1 MIQFLIRNGH
11 IIDPK
16 NNVNEI
22 GDVLIVEGKIAKV
35 GGNLAAHVNDAM
47 PISIRD
53 LQTRLQST
61 PIGSRKNLPITASGE
76 CLLPLNIDATGTV
89 VAPGLIDMHVHL
101 REPGYEHKETIATG
115 TAAAAAGGFTSV
127 VCMANTSPVT
137 DSPERVA
144 RIRDISSRNV
154 QRSSG
159 QTANVFPVGS
169 ITKDLAGKELTDI
182 QGMLAAGAV
191 GVSDDGVT
199 VMNAALMREAL
210 TLSAEHN
217 FPVMVHCEEHNLNA
231 GAVMNLGETSRKL
244 NLVGSPNA
252 AEDIIVARDIM
263 LAALTDGHVHILH
276 VSTAG
281 AVELV
286 RWGKSS
292 GVHVTAEAC
301 PHHWILTDAEVEKQ
315 GTNAKM
321 HPPLRTQT
329 DVDAVLE
336 GLRDGTIDAIATD
349 HAPHTPEEKARGMK
363 DAPNGI
369 IGLETCV
376 PLVLTYLVD
385 AGFMT
390 LTEAIAKLT
399 YIPAETVGIDRGTLS
414 VGSVADITFI
424 DTEKVDKVDVEKS
437 CSKSRNT
444 PFANYALKGWPLM
457 TLRDGKMLGISKL

>member
-1 MIQFLIRNGH
+1 MDSVFIRNGH
-11 IIDPK
+11 IIDPA
-16 NNVNEI
+16 NNVDEV
-22 GDVLIVEGKIAKV
+22 GDVLIIDGKIAKV
-35 GGNLAAHVNDAM
+35 GGTLTEDVN
-47 PISIRD
+47 
-53 LQTRLQST
+53 
-61 PIGSRKNLPITASGE
+61 NV
-76 CLLPLNIDATGTV
+76 IDATDMTV
-89 VAPGLIDMHVHL
+89 TPGLIDMHVHL
-101 REPGYEHKETIATG
+101 REPGFEHKETIATG

-137 DSPERVA
+137 DSPEK
-144 RIRDISSRNV
+144 IEHIYEISERNLEH
-154 QRSSG
+154 RTCP
-159 QTANVFPVGS
+159 TANVFTVGS
-169 ITKDLAGKELTDI
+169 ITKNLAGGELTDI
-182 QGMLAAGAV
+182 RGMLSAGAV

-199 VMNAALMREAL
+199 VMNSALMREAL
-210 TLSAEHN
+210 TLSAELD

-263 LAALTDGHVHILH
+263 LTEMTGGHIHILH

-286 RWGKSS
+286 RWGKQR
-292 GVHVTAEAC
+292 GVNVTAEAC

-321 HPPLRTQT
+321 HPPLRTQR
-329 DVDAVLE
+329 DIEAVLE
-336 GLRDGTIDAIATD
+336 GLADGTIDAIATD
-349 HAPHTPEEKARGMK
+349 HAPHTPDEKALGMK

-385 AGFMT
+385 AGHLT
-390 LTEAIAKLT
+390 LKNVIAKLT
-399 YIPAETVGIDRGTLS
+399 CIPADIVGIDRGTLS
-414 VGSVADITFI
+414 IGAVADVTFI
-424 DTEKVDKVDVEKS
+424 DTQKVAKVDVEKS

-444 PFANYALKGWPLM
+444 PFADWQLKGWPVM
-457 TLRDGKMLGISKL
+457 TLREGIQG